1 MRLWKNTI
9 SILFCIALAACARA
23 PGAFAV
29 RSAALDGAVLSV
41 RSDWRP
47 DAQVLDALDHGIEL
61 PFVVTLS
68 AQRSGFASTQI
79 RRHVQLRYFPLSR
92 QYQLR
97 DVEDASTRNYAARA
111 LALTAME
118 NLRLPLPGFD
128 SAGAT
133 RLRVRITLDRDA
145 LPGALRLPAVLRSA
159 WHMDSGDYAWLPQ
172 AG

>member
-1 MRLWKNTI
+1 MRFWKSAI
-9 SILFCIALAACARA
+9 SILFCTALAACDRA
-23 PGAFAV
+23 PGAFVV
-29 RSAALDGAVLSV
+29 RAAALDAGTLTV

-61 PFVVTLS
+61 PFVVAVQAS
-68 AQRSGFASTQI
+68 RSGMWSTQI
-79 RRHVQLRYFPLSR
+79 QRHVRLRYFPLSR
-92 QYQLR
+92 QYQVH
-97 DVEDASTRNYAARA
+97 DVEDVTTRNYAARA
-111 LALTAME
+111 LALAAME

-133 RLRVRITLDRDA
+133 QLRVRMTLDRDA
-145 LPGALRLPAVLRSA
+145 LPGALRLPALLQAA